1 MSEYLHDIGVDDSSN
16 FIKCLNKIEQTNYS
30 KLNIKSLS
38 RQIIDELYDVV
49 SENSTSKSFVAII
62 LRELLHV
69 KWMNENLVIEKDKL
83 QSNLLVMIMII
94 YLL

>member
-16 FIKCLNKIEQTNYS
+16 FINCLNKIDKTNYN
-30 KLNIKSLS
+30 KLDVKSLS
-38 RQIIDELYDVV
+38 RQIVEELYDVV

-69 KWMNENLVIEKDKL
+69 KWMNENLFIEKDKL

-94 YLL
+94 Y